1 MVFGWQRAGFPQ
13 PSGADVSAARPPQR
27 RTPPQPPLRLLRL
40 WAGDQPDVLDIFRII
55 FVSAKPVSQATLSD
69 YAFKIDIPLLN
80 SFIDKVVLAGTGVQT
95 AMQTIIVAAEI
106 LIGLSLIGGLFST
119 LSSAVSIV
127 LMAMFVTTTG
137 LYLTTFWMFFGAIA
151 VLFGAGT
158 VFGLDYYAAP
168 LLKRLWTR
176 LGWVRRLYI
185 CD

>member
-1 MVFGWQRAGFPQ
+1 
-13 PSGADVSAARPPQR
+13 
-27 RTPPQPPLRLLRL
+27 
-40 WAGDQPDVLDIFRII
+40 
-55 FVSAKPVSQATLSD
+55 
-69 YAFKIDIPLLN
+69 
-80 SFIDKVVLAGTGVQT
+80 
-95 AMQTIIVAAEI
+95 
-106 LIGLSLIGGLFST
+106 LIGGLFST

-176 LGWVRRLYI
+176 VGWVRRLYI
-185 CD
+185 YHD